1 MSSTLN
7 NVIRFEEV
15 ASQTTGDITRVIGFV
30 PSRHAFALFDNPAID
45 ANPRRPKANKVTA
58 DILHTLSASPD
69 LFHFKSKGILL
80 GTSSY
85 EALQRN
91 RYQLNFDDPSSEGVL
106 DGGHN
111 MLSIGL
117 HFLSKVMGEKEWKKI
132 KEWDEMLDA
141 WEEYREELNNIRDE
155 EDFLIPVELLIPS
168 NDKEDTIAK
177 FKIAIIDI
185 CASRNNNA
193 QLAQEAKANQR
204 GLYDEIKLRFDNAD
218 DEFAQRVE
226 WKTNEWEADTKK
238 AIKVRDLVALAWLP
252 LNVLADSGFLEG
264 AHRVNPVQIYSGKG
278 ACSFAYEKLYED
290 PKVSTR
296 TNVGKYELKSTAV
309 GSALDIL
316 IDLPWLYDW
325 IIECLPDAYNKNN
338 GKFGRID
345 AVKMGSFSTPF
356 YESDVEY
363 KVPDGF
369 VVPLF
374 YGLTA
379 LMEVIDGKV
388 TWITDA
394 EEFLEKHFKDIV
406 GGYKMALEMAQFDPQ
421 KVAKS
426 EHTYNLAIS
435 QFKFAMMNAGLLKTA

>member
-1 MSSTLN
+1 MSSSLN

-15 ASQTTGDITRVIGFV
+15 ASQTTGDITRIIGFV
-30 PSRHAFALFDNPAID
+30 PSRHVYALFDNPAID
-45 ANPRRPKANKVTA
+45 ANPRRPKSNRVTA
-58 DILHTLSASPD
+58 DIISTLNNSPD

-91 RYQLNFDDPSSEGVL
+91 RYQLNFNDPTSEGIL

-117 HFLSKVMGEKEWKKI
+117 FFLSKVMDEKEWKKI
-132 KEWDEMLDA
+132 KEWDDMLDA
-141 WEEYREELNNIRDE
+141 WDAYRDELAKVRDE
-155 EDFLIPVELLIPS
+155 EDFLVPVELLIPS
-168 NDKEDTIAK
+168 SDDDDTVAK

-204 GLYDEIKLRFDNAD
+204 GLYDEIKVRFEHSD
-218 DEFAQRVE
+218 DDLVKSVE
-226 WKTNEWEADTKK
+226 WKTNEWDSDASRP
-238 AIKVRDLVALAWLP
+238 IKVRDLVALAWLP
-252 LNVLADSGFLEG
+252 LNVLAESGYLDSE
-264 AHRVNPVQIYSGKG
+264 HRIAPVQIYSSKG
-278 ACSFAYEKLYED
+278 ACSIAYEKLYED
-290 PKVSTR
+290 ERVSTR
-296 TNVGKYELKSTAV
+296 TPVGKYELKSPSI
-309 GSALDIL
+309 GSALDVL
-316 IDLPWLYDW
+316 VDLPWLYDW
-325 IIECLPDAYNKNN
+325 IFEHLPDAYNKNN

-345 AVKMGSFSTPF
+345 AVKMGGFSTPF
-356 YESDVEY
+356 YGHECEY

-369 VVPLF
+369 IVPLF

-379 LMEVIDGKV
+379 LMQVNDKIVEWVADPE
-388 TWITDA
+388 A
-394 EEFLEKHFKDIV
+394 FLEANFKEIV

-426 EHTYNLAIS
+426 EHTYNLAVS
-435 QFKFAMMNAGLLKTA
+435 QFKFAMMKAGLIKN

>member
-1 MSSTLN
+1 MTNTLN

-30 PSRHAFALFDNPAID
+30 PSRHVFALFDNPAID
-45 ANPRRPKANKVTA
+45 ANPRRPKVNKVTA
-58 DILHTLSASPD
+58 DILNTLNASPD
-69 LFHFKSKGILL
+69 LFHFKSKGVLL

-91 RYQLNFDDPSSEGVL
+91 RYQLNFSDPTSEGIL

-117 HFLSKVMGEKEWKKI
+117 FFLSKVMDEKNWKKI
-132 KEWDEMLDA
+132 KEWDEMLEA
-141 WEEYREELNNIRDE
+141 WNDNRSELNNIRDTE
-155 EDFLIPVELLIPS
+155 NFLIPVELLIPS
-168 NDKEDTIAK
+168 KSEDDTVAR

-204 GLYDEIKLRFDNAD
+204 GLYDEIKLRFEHAED
-218 DEFAQRVE
+218 DLANRVE
-226 WKTNEWEADTKK
+226 WKTNEWDADTKRS
-238 AIKVRDLVALAWLP
+238 IKVRDLVALAWLP
-252 LNVLADSGFLEG
+252 LNVLAEDGFLDG
-264 AHRVNPVQIYSGKG
+264 QHRVNPVQIYSGKG
-278 ACSFAYEKLYED
+278 ACSVAYERLYED
-290 PKVSTR
+290 ERVSMR
-296 TNVGKYELKSTAV
+296 TTVGKYELKSTAI

-316 IDLPWLYDW
+316 VDLPWLFDW
-325 IIECLPDAYNKNN
+325 IVESLPEAYNKNN

-345 AVKMGSFSTPF
+345 AVKMGSFLTPF
-356 YESDVEY
+356 YENEVEY

-369 VVPLF
+369 AVPLF

-379 LMEVIDGKV
+379 LMKVNNKSV
-388 TWITDA
+388 TWITDPEA
-394 EEFLEKHFKDIV
+394 FLDKHFKDIV

-426 EHTYNLAIS
+426 EHTYNLAVS
-435 QFKFAMMNAGLLKTA
+435 QFKFAMMSDGLLKA

>member
-1 MSSTLN
+1 MSNTLN
-7 NVIRFEEV
+7 NVIRFEE
-15 ASQTTGDITRVIGFV
+15 AAAQTTGAITRVIGFV
-30 PSRHAFALFDNPAID
+30 PSRHVYALFDNPAID
-45 ANPRRPKANKVTA
+45 ANPRRPRVNKVTG
-58 DILHTLSASPD
+58 DILNTLNSSPE
-69 LFHFKSKGILL
+69 LFHFKSKGVLL

-91 RYQLNFDDPSSEGVL
+91 RYQLNFDDPSSEGIL

-117 HFLSKVMGEKEWKKI
+117 FFLSKVMPEKDWKKI

-141 WEEYREELNNIRDE
+141 WEDYRDELNKIRDD
-155 EDFLIPVELLIPS
+155 EDFLVPVEMLIPAD
-168 NDKEDTIAK
+168 DKDETIAK

-204 GLYDEIKLRFDNAD
+204 GLYDEIKIRFEHAED
-218 DEFAQRVE
+218 DISERIE
-226 WKTNEWEADTKK
+226 WKPNEWEADTKRP
-238 AIKVRDLVALAWLP
+238 IKVRDIVALSWLP
-252 LNVLADSGFLEG
+252 FNVLAENGFLDG
-264 AHRVNPVQIYSGKG
+264 QHRVNPVQIYSGKG
-278 ACSFAYEKLYED
+278 ACSFAYDKLYED
-290 PKVSTR
+290 LRVSKR
-296 TNVGKYELKSTAV
+296 TNEGKFELKNTSV

-316 IDLPWLYDW
+316 IELPWLYDW
-325 IIECLPDAYNKNN
+325 IVESLPEAYNKNN

-345 AVKMGSFSTPF
+345 AVKMTKSRTPF
-356 YESDVEY
+356 YETEVDY

-379 LMEVIDGKV
+379 LMQVQDDKV
-388 TWITDA
+388 EWISDP
-394 EEFLEKHFKDIV
+394 EEFLDGHFRDIV
-406 GGYKMALEMAQFDPQ
+406 KGYKLALEMAQFDPQ

-426 EHTYNLAIS
+426 EHTYGLAVA
-435 QFKFAMMNAGLLKTA
+435 QFKFAMMTAGLLKQ